1 MYFLVCS
8 RLFYP
13 TTVEIMNNNN
23 NNNISDSDGADWTGP
38 HTFQAL
44 YNPRKLFLVSEEYKV
59 LNVIGFVRKN
69 KSDKEPKSILSQL

>member
-1 MYFLVCS
+1 MIVMVLTEQG
-8 RLFYP
+8 P
-13 TTVEIMNNNN
+13 TH
-23 NNNISDSDGADWTGP
+23 SK
-38 HTFQAL
+38 QAL